1 MQVLL
6 GQALSGQGTPAT
18 LSATLILACFFGYFA
33 LLLFIAWL
41 TTRRQTENL
50 SDFFVAGRRA
60 PWYVVAYG
68 MVGTSISGI
77 TFVSVPGAVLNQQ
90 MGYMQVVLGYL
101 AGYAVIAL
109 VLLPLYYRL
118 QLTSIY
124 SYLEQRLGFWGYKM
138 GAVFFLLSRS
148 TGTAVR
154 LYLMALV
161 LQYLL
166 FDRLGVPF
174 AATVAFILLQILIY
188 TGRGGMKTILW
199 TDTLQSTSL
208 IAAVVV
214 TMVIVMRALHVAD
227 LPQTVFDS
235 PYGTMFFGD
244 WKAPNHFVK
253 EFLAGAFICIV
264 MTGLDQAQMQKNLA
278 CKNLRQAQWNMASY
292 SLALVLVNF
301 FFVCLG
307 VLLYLYAQQFNIAL
321 PAKTD
326 QLYPMLALNYFGP
339 LVAVLFMLGLTAA
352 AYSSADDALT
362 ALTTSI
368 CVDILGVQKHTESR
382 ADIRTKRWVHAGVTL
397 AIFLLILG
405 FRELEH
411 IQSKDFSTISLVLKM
426 ASYTYGPLLGMFAFG
441 IFTTRTVRDGLLPFI
456 CIAAPLICAVLEW
469 QRDAWFGGFQFG
481 NGLIL
486 LNGFIVFAGAWA
498 ASKPRV
504 PQPVA
509 T

>member
-1 MQVLL
+1 MHILVA
-6 GQALSGQGTPAT
+6 QAAGT
-18 LSATLILACFFGYFA
+18 LSTTLILACFFGYFA
-33 LLLFIAWL
+33 LLLVIAWL
-41 TTRRQTENL
+41 TTRRQSETL

-77 TFVSVPGAVLNQQ
+77 TFVSVPGAVLKQQ

-124 SYLEQRLGFWGYKM
+124 SYLEKRFGFWGYKM
-138 GAVFFLLSRS
+138 GALFFLLSRS

-166 FDRLGVPF
+166 FDSLGVPF
-174 AATVAFILLQILIY
+174 GLTVAFILLQILIY

-214 TMVIVMRALHVAD
+214 TVFIVMQSMNVTN
-227 LPQTVFDS
+227 LPQTVFQS
-235 PYGTMFFGD
+235 SYGTMFFGD
-244 WKAPNHFVK
+244 WKAPNHFIK

-292 SLALVLVNF
+292 SVALVLVNF

-307 VLLYLYAQQFNIAL
+307 VLLYLYAQQYNIAL
-321 PAKTD
+321 PSKTD

-368 CVDILGVQKHTESR
+368 CVDVLGIQKHTESR

-397 AIFLLILG
+397 GIFLLILG
-405 FRELEH
+405 FRAMEH
-411 IQSKDFSTISLVLKM
+411 LQTKDFSAIELVLKM

-441 IFTTRTVRDGLLPFI
+441 IFTQRKVNDQWLPLF
-456 CIAAPLICAVLEW
+456 CVAAPLVCAVLEW

-486 LNGFIVFAGAWA
+486 INGLLVFAGAWA
-498 ASKPRV
+498 VSKPKV
-504 PQPVA
+504 LQPA
-509 T
+509 AA